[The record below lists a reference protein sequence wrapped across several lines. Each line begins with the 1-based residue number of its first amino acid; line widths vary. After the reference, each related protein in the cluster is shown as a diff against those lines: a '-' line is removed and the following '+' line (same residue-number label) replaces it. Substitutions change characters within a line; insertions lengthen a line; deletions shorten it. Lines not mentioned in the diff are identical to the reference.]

1 MRVSLYMYVLYLFMY
16 FRFISSIYALDKRR
30 IVIEQ
35 IVIVKKLTNYS
46 ISNLTEDF
54 HFMH

>member
-1 MRVSLYMYVLYLFMY
+1 MYVLYLFMY

>member
-1 MRVSLYMYVLYLFMY
+1 MRISLYMYVLYLFMY

-54 HFMH
+54 YFMH